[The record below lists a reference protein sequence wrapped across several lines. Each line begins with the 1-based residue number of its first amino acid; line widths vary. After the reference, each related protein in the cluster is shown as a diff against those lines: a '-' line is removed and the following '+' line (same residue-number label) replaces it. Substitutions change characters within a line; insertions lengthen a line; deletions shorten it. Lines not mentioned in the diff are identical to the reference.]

1 MSSPSVLLCGG
12 HGKVSMLLTP
22 LLLSKSWTVTSLIRD
37 NGQTKDILATGDNRP
52 GKLNV
57 LVRSLEDVKAETDAQ
72 KIIDE
77 TKPDYV
83 VWSAGKSFLI
93 FS

>member
-1 MSSPSVLLCGG
+1 
-12 HGKVSMLLTP
+12 MLLTP